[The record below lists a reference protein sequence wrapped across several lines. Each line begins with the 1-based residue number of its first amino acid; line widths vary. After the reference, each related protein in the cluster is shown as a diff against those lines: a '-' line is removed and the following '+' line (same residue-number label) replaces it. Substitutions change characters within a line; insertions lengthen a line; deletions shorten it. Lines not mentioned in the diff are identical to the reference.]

1 MYSHAEIRPMVAAG
15 FQVACCTDFEE
26 ACRFVD
32 EHTEPQTAGQYLIAP
47 TETGMF
53 GVYRLPPNTAP

>member
-1 MYSHAEIRPMVAAG
+1 MPEFGQVIAAD

-53 GVYRLPPNTAP
+53 GVYRLPPNTTS